1 MEINEKRKSLD
12 EQAAE
17 IAAQP
22 KVPVGYMTMELS
34 TKGKLGAPAVFHI
47 RNFKTEDLV
56 GLAIEDE
63 SKIQMEVAEMLQ
75 ELIFEPKEQVD
86 VMKFHEKEVVE
97 TILRL
102 YKNYYQSQL
111 KGLQWELTDED
122 KEVIAMEE
130 GGADTDK
137 YKRRIAAIQRGE
149 EKQFFDINL
158 KKVEFYELPEK
169 VSDTIRV
176 TKKDPETGAECVIEY
191 TYPRYGDVMML
202 NNFIKNVPEIKEG
215 ERRFASI
222 TENVKFRNKME
233 QAWKNGDNV
242 PLDRIPRFTEQD
254 MEKFNEFQKTK
265 AKFATRCVK
274 ALHLKSIDGV
284 DISNLPLDKKL
295 AYADDPRLDHST
307 FEQVNKMYDEL
318 KVGPVEDIS
327 VLDPYTKK
335 VTKIHYTFRLFALL
349 QALRDNKPDGVVIE
363 FV

>member
-1 MEINEKRKSLD
+1 MEINENKKSFD

-17 IAAQP
+17 IANQP
-22 KVPVGYMTMELS
+22 KVPMGYMTMELS
-34 TKGKLGAPAVFHI
+34 TKGKLGAPKVFHI

-63 SKIQMEVAEMLQ
+63 SKIQMEVATILQ
-75 ELIFEPKEQVD
+75 SLIFEPKEQVD

-97 TILRL
+97 TLLRL
-102 YKNYYQSQL
+102 YKNYYQSTL
-111 KGLQWELTDED
+111 KGLQWELTEED

-130 GGADTDK
+130 GGKDTDK
-137 YKRRIAAIQRGE
+137 YSRRIAAINRGE

-158 KKVEFYELPEK
+158 KQVGYYELPEK
-169 VSDTIRV
+169 VSDTVRV
-176 TKKDPETGAECVIEY
+176 TKKDPETGETCIIEY

-202 NNFIKNVPEIKEG
+202 NNFIKNVPEIKEK

-233 QAWKNGDNV
+233 QAWKNGENV
-242 PLDRIPRFTEQD
+242 PIDRMPRFSEQD
-254 MEKFNEFQKTK
+254 MEKYNEFQKEK

-274 ALHLKSIDGV
+274 ALHLKTIDGV
-284 DISNLPLDKKL
+284 DISNMPLDKKL
-295 AYADDPRLDHST
+295 AYADDPRLDHKT
-307 FEQVNKMYDEL
+307 FEQVNKMYEDL
-318 KVGPVEDIS
+318 KIGPIEDIS

-335 VTKIHYTFRLFALL
+335 VTKVHYTFRLFTLL
-349 QALRDNKPDGVVIE
+349 QALRDNELNGVTVS